1 MCCRTPKC
9 QGYNGGKNW
18 FCTYGAHG
26 QMVDRDIE
34 TDTVNT
40 VQSLKY
46 REMERMVKES
56 ITWRDNVQT
65 EH

>member
-1 MCCRTPKC
+1 
-9 QGYNGGKNW
+9 
-18 FCTYGAHG
+18 
-26 QMVDRDIE
+26 MVDRDIE